1 MTCCL
6 IPSLRGFGQA
16 VPPVSF
22 WKRDSGTTR
31 HTLSEAT
38 FWVEGQ
44 PFSLRDGFWLLSPVA
59 DAPSRNGRRQLRRFA
74 PRVKMLQYTQAR
86 QRYRGR
92 CGSQPLFRWPPVRR
106 ILLQRVVDDQDTPPN
121 SPEAAHSSPEEAVEG
136 VQRRTRPP
144 AFQDR
149 DLLSKGT
156 DFESRVTATV
166 EEDVDGGEDGEHE
179 FEHEFLLKHGVT
191 RHSQADRAE
200 KQAAILKTL

>member
-1 MTCCL
+1 MSTPVGSQNRIRREAQRFVTMTCCL

-136 VQRRTRPP
+136 VQRRTRPLR
-144 AFQDR
+144 F
-149 DLLSKGT
+149 K
-156 DFESRVTATV
+156 TATCFRRV
-166 EEDVDGGEDGEHE
+166 R
-179 FEHEFLLKHGVT
+179 T
-191 RHSQADRAE
+191 SRAVSPRLW
-200 KQAAILKTL
+200 KRTWMAARMERMSSNTNFS